1 MLRILF
7 FILFSLSLHAIRYPL
22 PYSELAGPLF
32 EARVTLDYLVY
43 QPSLRHQILAYEAQ
57 SDRVLG
63 TYRRV
68 KYNSNTALKNDYF
81 KALQDLKKSYDA
93 LLRYLHLQ
101 LTKAIEENNYTLFLA
116 IIAAQNEADF
126 KSPYLREKIYNYYS
140 AHRQQGTSPYLDN
153 RIRDEWSTIA
163 PYYPSKGLV
172 NYENTENAYYREVIL
187 LKTTFS
193 PYSAKV
199 REFLQDNNVKFKEYD
214 IEESDEGKQLF
225 EQYGGKFIPLLIIN
239 NRVVEG
245 YNEFEMDKLLRH

>member
-1 MLRILF
+1 MLRIVLLT
-7 FILFSLSLHAIRYPL
+7 LFSLSLHAIRYPQ

-32 EARVTLDYLVY
+32 EARVKLDYLVY

-63 TYRRV
+63 KYYRV
-68 KYNSNTALKNDYF
+68 KNDSNAALKYNYF
-81 KALQDLKKSYDA
+81 QALQQLQKSYDD
-93 LLRYLHLQ
+93 LSKHLYQQ
-101 LTKAIEENNYTLFLA
+101 LTVAIEEDDYTLFLA
-116 IIAAQNEADF
+116 VIAAQNEADY

-140 AHRQQGTSPYLDN
+140 AHRQQGTSCYLDY
-153 RIRDEWSTIA
+153 RIRKEWDSIA

-187 LKTTFS
+187 LKTAFS

-225 EQYGGKFIPLLIIN
+225 EQYNGKFIPLLIIN